1 MSGAV
6 GAVQRLPILSV
17 SDLTRLLRVALEG
30 DFAEVWVAGEISSFR
45 APSSG
50 HYYFCLKDRRSQI
63 AAVMFRSAQRA
74 LVFRPGD
81 GLEVI
86 AHGRISLYEA
96 RGDLQLY
103 VDTLEPRGV
112 GGLQLALEQLKRR
125 LAEEGLFD
133 AARKRPLPWWPRAVG
148 VVTALHGAALQD
160 ILTTL
165 RARMPQVRVV
175 VRPVRVQGI
184 GAGAEIAAALGDVC
198 SVAGVEVV
206 VVGRGGGSIEDL
218 WVFNEE
224 RVVRAIVGCK
234 VPVVS
239 AVGHE
244 IDLTLADL
252 AADCRAATPT
262 AAAALVVPDAA
273 EQRRRVAVQLSD
285 LIAALGAEVGRRRT
299 HVANL
304 ARHLRDP
311 RREIAEQRHHAG
323 ALADRSRRAM
333 QGAARLARARLGA
346 AAERLQALSPLGVLE
361 RGYAIA
367 RREDGSVIRA
377 ATEVELDELVE
388 ITFRRGAARARIVSR
403 RD

>member
-74 LVFRPGD
+74 LVFRPRD

-160 ILTTL
+160 ILTAL
-165 RARMPQVRVV
+165 RAACRS
-175 VRPVRVQGI
+175 
-184 GAGAEIAAALGDVC
+184 AGRRSPRARARNRRRRGDRHRARRCLLG
-198 SVAGVEVV
+198 AGVEVV

-224 RVVRAIVGCK
+224 RVVRAIVACK

-285 LIAALGAEVGRRRT
+285 LIAASAPKSAGGGRTSPLGA
-299 HVANL
+299 AS
-304 ARHLRDP
+304 ARPPSRD
-311 RREIAEQRHHAG
+311 RG
-323 ALADRSRRAM
+323 AAPPCRRARRS
-333 QGAARLARARLGA
+333 QPAGDAGAARLAGPPRRR
-346 AAERLQALSPLGVLE
+346 AERLQ
-361 RGYAIA
+361 R
-367 RREDGSVIRA
+367 
-377 ATEVELDELVE
+377 
-388 ITFRRGAARARIVSR
+388 
-403 RD
+403 